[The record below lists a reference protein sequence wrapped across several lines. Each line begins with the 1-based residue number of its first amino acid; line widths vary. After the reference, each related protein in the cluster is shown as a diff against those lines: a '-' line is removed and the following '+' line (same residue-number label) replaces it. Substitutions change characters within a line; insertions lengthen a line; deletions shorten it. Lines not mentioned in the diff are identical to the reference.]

1 MLLGLNAVLT
11 TLRGS
16 EGGDVVDDE
25 GLELEV
31 TDVEAEV
38 GQG

>member
-1 MLLGLNAVLT
+1 MSGLDAVLT

-16 EGGDVVDDE
+16 EGSDVVDDE

-31 TDVEAEV
+31 TDVEAKV
-38 GQG
+38 GQE